1 MYLDTSAAAKLAIE
15 EAESAALAD
24 YVDAQAM
31 ELMSSRLLETE
42 LRRLALRSGRDQK
55 IVASVIERM
64 AFVELSPSLFREAG
78 LLPGTHL
85 RSLDALHLATA
96 IRIEAEVLV
105 AYDKHLLET
114 AGQLGLEVASPS

>member
-15 EAESAALAD
+15 EAESAALASYID
-24 YVDAQAM
+24 VQGL

-42 LRRLALRSGRDQK
+42 MRRLALRSGRDQK
-55 IVASVIERM
+55 IVAGVLERM
-64 AFVELSPSLFREAG
+64 AFIELSPSLFREAG
-78 LLPGTHL
+78 LLPGAQL

-114 AGQLGLEVASPS
+114 ASQLGLEVASPR